1 MKSSKTVYQAGQKTL
16 LQNSATSEIELSF
29 FSFFFLTKGGLQFGE
44 NIWDEEIVT
53 HSISFEEVE
62 KYD

>member
-1 MKSSKTVYQAGQKTL
+1 MKSSKKVYQTGQKTL

-29 FSFFFLTKGGLQFGE
+29 FSFFLTKGGLQFGE

-53 HSISFEEVE
+53 HSISFEEVK